1 MHDIAENNFSAITTR
16 PDTCKIQSII
26 LYIKNMTNLCGQAQ
40 LFPLF
45 SHHICYLFTIPP
57 PPSNINAVN
66 LFACLHPICSK
77 NPPGPI

>member
-40 LFPLF
+40 LFSLF
-45 SHHICYLFTIPP
+45 SSSYLLFVHYTPP
-57 PPSNINAVN
+57 PPAISMQ
-66 LFACLHPICSK
+66 
-77 NPPGPI
+77 